1 MASPHNSARI
11 DPISI
16 DTYPWDDYSE
26 RESVKDVKCS
36 RTLLL
41 LAMFGMVALA
51 CLVPLDSADTAFN
64 ETDTP
69 PILSYATLPQV
80 RLVSPTI
87 GTRRVPDRSRR
98 LSEIP
103 NFPITYSREQ
113 HRHALRSSD
122 RQKMLC
128 VFLI

>member
-1 MASPHNSARI
+1 VNF
-11 DPISI
+11 
-16 DTYPWDDYSE
+16 
-26 RESVKDVKCS
+26 S
-36 RTLLL
+36 RAIVL
-41 LAMFGMVALA
+41 LAVFGMLALVS
-51 CLVPLDSADTAFN
+51 LVPLDSADTAFS

-69 PILSYATLPQV
+69 PIVSYATLPQA
-80 RLVSPTI
+80 RLVAPTVS
-87 GTRRVPDRSRR
+87 TRRVLDGSKR

-113 HRHALRSSD
+113 HRHAPRSSD